1 MSYLEDLFS
10 VKGRIAL
17 LTGAARGLGR
27 AMTEALVNAGAHVI
41 MVGSNEQRLREAVRE
56 LKELGHSVDP
66 IACDLGDTEQII
78 GLVETVSDRHD
89 RLDILVNNAGV
100 TRTHELSDYPD
111 EYWRKTFDINVDA
124 PFQLVKG
131 FVPLLKASGRA
142 SIINITSISAEQGF
156 PNNPAYAA
164 AKGALKQLTLALAAD
179 LGGFGVR
186 VNNIAPGYYPT
197 DMTQLGWGNPETR
210 QARADGSMLGRWG
223 DPRDLAGA
231 LIYLASDASAFMTGQ
246 TLTVDGGWVA
256 KAL

>member
-10 VKGRIAL
+10 IEGRIAL

-27 AMTEALVNAGAHVI
+27 SMTDALANADAHVI
-41 MVGSNEQRLREAVRE
+41 MVGSNEQRLRDYARE
-56 LKELGHSVDP
+56 LKDAGHSVHP

-78 GLVETVSDRHD
+78 RLVETVTDRHD

-100 TRTHELSDYPD
+100 TLTHELSGYPD

-124 PFQLVKG
+124 PFQLVRR
-131 FVPLLKASGRA
+131 FVALLKASDHA
-142 SIINITSISAEQGF
+142 SVINITSIGAEQGF

-164 AKGALKQLTLALAAD
+164 AKGALKQLTRALAAD

-186 VNNIAPGYYPT
+186 VNNIAPGYFPT
-197 DMTQLGWGNPETR
+197 DMTQLTWGNPETR
-210 QARADGSMLGRWG
+210 RARTDGTLLGRWG
-223 DPRDLAGA
+223 DPQDLAGA